1 MATISGKNVRK
12 LVIACDAGMGSS
24 VLLASTLKRQLK
36 KDGVDVSHTPVDR
49 IPADADL
56 VLTQE
61 GLLAR
66 ARNNAPGKV
75 IVPFKVYLG
84 DPAFTKVTN
93 AIRTDETIEG

>member
-1 MATISGKNVRK
+1 MASIYGKDVRK

-36 KDGVDVSHTPVDR
+36 NDAVEVGHTPVDR

-61 GLLAR
+61 GLLSR
-66 ARNNAPGKV
+66 ARKTAPDKV

-84 DPAFTKVTN
+84 DPAFTKVVN
-93 AIRTDETIEG
+93 AIRTGETIEA